1 MERIILKAIRRDGLG
16 KGPSRRVRM
25 DESFPAVYYRG
36 QDVPQH
42 ITINTRE
49 FNNSQKARA
58 RVVTLDIEGE
68 IIENCLI
75 RDIQRHPVSSAV
87 LHVDFQGLVPG
98 RKVRLR
104 LPISFVG
111 NPAGLRQGGQIRKL
125 LHFARI
131 SCMPEAVPS
140 AVEVDISKMEAGQ
153 TMLVRDLP
161 VNPGYTLMIP
171 EHLAVIQITKPRA
184 KA

>member
-1 MERIILKAIRRDGLG
+1 MERIILKASRRDHVG
-16 KGPSRRVRM
+16 KGPSRRARM

-42 ITINTRE
+42 LVINTRE
-49 FNNSQKARA
+49 FGLLQKKQV
-58 RVVTLDIEGE
+58 RVVTLEIEGE
-68 IIENCLI
+68 LVENCLI
-75 RDIQRHPVSSAV
+75 RDIQRHPVTGAV
-87 LHVDFQGLVPG
+87 LHVDFQGMIPG

-104 LPISFVG
+104 LPITFTG
-111 NPAGLRQGGQIRKL
+111 NPIGLRQGGQIRKL

-131 SCMPEAVPS
+131 ICMPEAVP
-140 AVEVDISKMEAGQ
+140 ATVQVDISAMEAGT

-161 VNPGYTLMIP
+161 ADPGYTLMVP
-171 EHLAVIQITKPRA
+171 DHLAVIQITKPRA

>member
-1 MERIILKAIRRDGLG
+1 MERIILKATRRDSVG

-25 DESFPAVYYRG
+25 DESFPAVYYKG

-42 ITINTRE
+42 ISINTRE
-49 FNNSQKARA
+49 FGLLQKKQV
-58 RVVTLDIEGE
+58 RVVTLDIDGV
-68 IIENCLI
+68 IAENCLI
-75 RDIQRHPVSSAV
+75 RDIQRHPVNSAV
-87 LHVDFQGLVPG
+87 LHVDFQGMIPT

-104 LPISFVG
+104 LPITFVG
-111 NPAGLRQGGQIRKL
+111 NPLGLRQGGQIRKL

-131 SCMPEAVPS
+131 VCMPENVPS
-140 AVEVDISKMEAGQ
+140 SVEVDISHMEAGT
-153 TMLVRDLP
+153 TMLVRDMP
-161 VNPGYTLMIP
+161 VNPAYTLMVP